1 MSDGSRVRIKA
12 GWMDAGK
19 EGDLLAGPVTDRKGQ
34 VWMVVQWD
42 TSDDPDLHKA
52 SGLEVSSTVWRE
64 IPEK

>member
-1 MSDGSRVRIKA
+1 
-12 GWMDAGK
+12 MDAGK